1 MYNYLFSGNITILNQ
16 NYLFVKNYL
25 AFLLLFQC
33 MLAGD
38 LVAQELSS
46 GELPPIFDDSYQAQK
61 DSRIRQYLSPKR
73 IVWMSDRSG
82 TSIVDA
88 PNLLR
93 KGTGQADLI
102 HQHFAKL
109 ISKEGEM
116 PGILFDFGKEI
127 QGGIQIVTDQ
137 PANQKPI
144 RIRIRL
150 GESVSEAMSDIDT
163 IHGATNDHAMRDFIV
178 QVPWLGVME
187 VGNSGFRFA
196 RIDLVDTDRELQLKE
211 VRAIF
216 EYRDIPYLGS
226 FKSSDERLNT
236 IWKTGA
242 YTVHL
247 NMQEYLWD
255 GIKRDRLVWVGDMH
269 PEVMTINTV
278 FGKNEVVAKS
288 LDHARDITP
297 LPGWMNGISAYS
309 MWWVLIH
316 RDLYKNQGD
325 LEYLRKQRKYMV
337 ALLDQL
343 VAKTKDNKEDLDGTR
358 FLDWPSS
365 ENPKGVHAGLHA
377 MMIMT
382 LEAGAELCQI
392 LDEPA
397 QAARCRTMATQM
409 KMYVPDAN
417 GSKQA
422 AALMA
427 LAGLMPAEKANA
439 EVIAIGDCERFSTFY
454 GYYMLQAK
462 AKAKDY
468 AGALNCIRN
477 YWGGMLDMGATTF
490 WEDFDLAW
498 TKNAAPIDELVPD
511 GKDDIHGDFGAYC
524 YKKLR
529 HSLCHG
535 WASGPTTWLSEH
547 VLGVSVV
554 EPGCKTIRIQPN
566 LGDLQWVEGTY
577 PTPMGVVKIRHE
589 KQGDGTVKSIIDAP
603 KGVKV
608 LR

>member
-1 MYNYLFSGNITILNQ
+1 LIYQKFFAVKKCFALFCIL
-16 NYLFVKNYL
+16 YVVMFYR
-25 AFLLLFQC
+25 A
-33 MLAGD
+33 D
-38 LVAQELSS
+38 AQK
-46 GELPPIFDDSYQAQK
+46 LPPVFDSSFETRH
-61 DSRIRQYLSPKR
+61 DSRIRQYLTPKR

-82 TSIVDA
+82 SSVIDA
-88 PNLLR
+88 QNLLQP
-93 KGTGQADLI
+93 GTGQADLV
-102 HQHFAKL
+102 HKNFCKL
-109 ISKEGEM
+109 ISTDEVK
-116 PGILFDFGKEI
+116 PGILLDFGKEI
-127 QGGIQIVTDQ
+127 QGGIQLVTDQ
-137 PANQKPI
+137 PSNQKPI
-144 RIRIRL
+144 RVRIRF

-163 IHGATNDHAMRDFIV
+163 IQGATNDHAMRDFTIE
-178 QVPWLGVME
+178 VPWLGVMQ
-187 VGNSGFRFA
+187 VGNSGFRFV
-196 RIDLVDTDRELQLKE
+196 RIDLVDVNRELQLKE
-211 VRAIF
+211 ASAVF

-226 FKSSDERLNT
+226 FKSNDDRLNQ
-236 IWKTGA
+236 IWNTGA

-278 FGKNEVVAKS
+278 FGKNEVVTKS
-288 LDHARDITP
+288 LDQARDITP

-325 LEYLRKQRKYMV
+325 LLYLRQQQKYLV
-337 ALLDQL
+337 GLLDL
-343 VAKTKDNKEDLDGTR
+343 LMEKTKDNKENLDGTR

-377 MMIMT
+377 MMVMT
-382 LEAGAELCQI
+382 LEAGAELCTI
-392 LDEPA
+392 LDEPG
-397 QAARCRTMATQM
+397 QAARCKSVANQL
-409 KMYVPDAN
+409 KLYVPDAN
-417 GSKQA
+417 DSKQA
-422 AALMA
+422 AALLA
-427 LAGLMPAEKANA
+427 LSGLVPAEKANA
-439 EVIAIGDCERFSTFY
+439 DVISKGECERFSTFY

-468 AGALNCIRN
+468 EGALSCIRN

-490 WEDFDLAW
+490 WEDFDLEW
-498 TKNAAPIDELVPD
+498 TKNAAPINELVPD

-524 YKKLR
+524 YKNLR

-535 WASGPTTWLSEH
+535 WASGPTSWLTEH

-554 EPGCKTIRIQPN
+554 EAGCKTIRIQPN

-577 PTPMGVVKIRHE
+577 PTPLGVVKIRHE
-589 KQGDGTVKSIIDAP
+589 KQTDGSIKSNIDAP

>member
-1 MYNYLFSGNITILNQ
+1 M
-16 NYLFVKNYL
+16 
-25 AFLLLFQC
+25 
-33 MLAGD
+33 
-38 LVAQELSS
+38 
-46 GELPPIFDDSYQAQK
+46 FDQTYQSQK
-61 DSRIRQYLSPKR
+61 DSRVKHYLTPQR
-73 IVWMSDRSG
+73 IVWSSDKTG
-82 TSIVDA
+82 TSVIDA
-88 PNLLR
+88 QKLLV
-93 KGTGQADLI
+93 KGSGQADLV
-102 HQHFAKL
+102 HQNYCRM
-109 ISKEGEM
+109 ISNGEQK

-127 QGGIQIVTDQ
+127 QGGIQLITDQ
-137 PANQKPI
+137 PANKKPI
-144 RIRIRL
+144 RIRIRF

-163 IHGATNDHAMRDFIV
+163 VSGATNDHAMRDFVIE
-178 QVPWLGVME
+178 VPWLGSMQ

-196 RIDLVDTDRELQLKE
+196 RIDLVDPNRELQLKE
-211 VRAIF
+211 VRAVF
-216 EYRDIPYLGS
+216 EFRDIPYLGS
-226 FKSSDERLNT
+226 FRSSDDRINE
-236 IWKTGA
+236 IWNVGA

-288 LDHARDITP
+288 LDQARDITP

-325 LEYLRKQRKYMV
+325 FEYLRKQQKYLV
-337 ALLDQL
+337 GLLDLLIQ
-343 VAKTKDNKEDLDGTR
+343 KTKDNKENLDGTR

-365 ENPKGVHAGLHA
+365 ENPQGIHAGLHA
-377 MMIMT
+377 MMVMT
-382 LEAGAELCQI
+382 LEAGAELCTI
-392 LDEPA
+392 LDEPVQASKCKSTAA
-397 QAARCRTMATQM
+397 QL
-409 KMYVPDAN
+409 KLYVPEIN

-422 AALMA
+422 AALLSM
-427 LAGLMPAEKANA
+427 AGLVDPQKANA
-439 EVIAIGDCERFSTFY
+439 DVIAQGGCERFSTFY

-462 AKAKDY
+462 AKAGDY
-468 AGALNCIRN
+468 AGALDCIRS

-498 TKNAAPIDELVPD
+498 TRNAAPIDELVPE

-524 YKKLR
+524 YKNLR

-535 WASGPTTWLSEH
+535 WASGPTSWLSEH
-547 VLGVSVV
+547 VLGVSIV
-554 EPGCKTIRIQPN
+554 EPGCKTIRIKPN
-566 LGDLQWVEGTY
+566 LGDLAWAEGTY
-577 PTPMGVVKIRHE
+577 PTPMGIVKIRHE
-589 KQGDGTVKSIIDAP
+589 KQANGSIKSSIDAP

>member
-1 MYNYLFSGNITILNQ
+1 M
-16 NYLFVKNYL
+16 KNYL
-25 AFLLLFQC
+25 AFLSFFLCVF
-33 MLAGD
+33 AGKAF
-38 LVAQELSS
+38 AQELSGS
-46 GELPPIFDDSYQAQK
+46 GPSSGGLPPIFDNSYDAEK

-82 TSIVDA
+82 ASVVDA
-88 PNLLR
+88 SNLLR
-93 KGTGQADLI
+93 KGTGQADLV
-102 HQHFAKL
+102 HTSFAKL
-109 ISKEGEM
+109 ISKEGQT

-137 PANQKPI
+137 PADHNPI

-163 IHGATNDHAMRDFIV
+163 IQGATNDHAMRDFVI
-178 QVPWLGVME
+178 QVPWLGVMQ

-196 RIDLVDTDRELQLKE
+196 RIDLVDPDRELQLKE

-226 FKSSDERLNT
+226 FKSNDERLNT
-236 IWKTGA
+236 IWNTGA

-288 LDHARDITP
+288 LDQARDITP

-325 LEYLRKQRKYMV
+325 LQYLRKQQKYLV

-343 VAKTKDNKEDLDGTR
+343 MEKTKDNREDLDGTR

-365 ENPKGVHAGLHA
+365 ENPKGIHAGLHA

-397 QAARCRTMATQM
+397 QAIRCKTMATQM

-427 LAGLMPAEKANA
+427 LAGLIPAEKANA
-439 EVIAIGDCERFSTFY
+439 DVIAVGDCERFSTFY

-468 AGALNCIRN
+468 TGALNCIRS

-511 GKDDIHGDFGAYC
+511 RKDDIHGDFGAYC

-535 WASGPTTWLSEH
+535 WASGPTSWLSEH
-547 VLGVSVV
+547 VLGVSIV
-554 EPGCKTIRIQPN
+554 EPGCKAIRIQPN

-589 KQGDGTVKSIIDAP
+589 KQADGTVKSKIDAP

>member
-1 MYNYLFSGNITILNQ
+1 M
-16 NYLFVKNYL
+16 KNYL
-25 AFLLLFQC
+25 AFLLLFLYV
-33 MLAGD
+33 LAGD
-38 LVAQELSS
+38 VVAQGLVGS
-46 GELPPIFDDSYQAQK
+46 GLPPIFDNSYDAQK

-82 TSIVDA
+82 ASVVDA
-88 PNLLR
+88 QKLLR
-93 KGTGQADLI
+93 KGTGQADLV
-102 HQHFAKL
+102 HKNFAKL
-109 ISKEGEM
+109 ISKEGET

-163 IHGATNDHAMRDFIV
+163 IQGATNDHAMRDFTI
-178 QVPWLGVME
+178 QVPWLGVMQ

-196 RIDLVDTDRELQLKE
+196 RIDLVDADRELQLKE

-226 FKSSDERLNT
+226 FKSNDERLNT
-236 IWKTGA
+236 IWNTGA

-288 LDHARDITP
+288 LDQARDITP

-325 LEYLRKQRKYMV
+325 LEYLRKQQKYLV

-343 VAKTKDNKEDLDGTR
+343 MEKTKDNKENLDGTR

-365 ENPKGVHAGLHA
+365 ENPKGIHAGLHA

-397 QAARCRTMATQM
+397 QATRCRTMATQM

-439 EVIAIGDCERFSTFY
+439 DVIAVGDCERFSTFY

-468 AGALNCIRN
+468 TGALNCIRN

-535 WASGPTTWLSEH
+535 WASGPTSWLSEH

-577 PTPMGVVKIRHE
+577 PTPLGVVKIRHE
-589 KQGDGTVKSIIDAP
+589 KQANGTVKSTIDAP

>member
-1 MYNYLFSGNITILNQ
+1 M
-16 NYLFVKNYL
+16 KNYL
-25 AFLLLFQC
+25 AFLLLFLC
-33 MLAGD
+33 VLAARA
-38 LVAQELSS
+38 VAQELSS
-46 GELPPIFDDSYQAQK
+46 SGLSGSGLPPIFDNSYDAQR
-61 DSRIRQYLSPKR
+61 DSRVRQYLSPKR

-82 TSIVDA
+82 ASVVDA
-88 PNLLR
+88 SNLLR
-93 KGTGQADLI
+93 KGTGQADLV
-102 HQHFAKL
+102 HRNFAKL
-109 ISKEGEM
+109 ISKDGET

-163 IHGATNDHAMRDFIV
+163 IQGATNDHAMRDFTI
-178 QVPWLGVME
+178 QVPWLGVMQ

-196 RIDLVDTDRELQLKE
+196 RIDLVDADRELQLKE

-226 FKSSDERLNT
+226 FNSSDERLNT
-236 IWKTGA
+236 IWNTGA

-288 LDHARDITP
+288 LDQARDITP

-325 LEYLRKQRKYMV
+325 LQYLRKQQKYLV

-343 VAKTKDNKEDLDGTR
+343 MEKTKDNKENLDGTR

-365 ENPKGVHAGLHA
+365 ENPKGIHAGLHA

-397 QAARCRTMATQM
+397 QATRCKTMATQM

-427 LAGLMPAEKANA
+427 LAGLMPAEKANTD
-439 EVIAIGDCERFSTFY
+439 VIAVGDCERFSTFY

-468 AGALNCIRN
+468 TGALNCIRS

-535 WASGPTTWLSEH
+535 WASGPTSWLSEH
-547 VLGVSVV
+547 VLGMSIV
-554 EPGCKTIRIQPN
+554 EAGCKTIRIEPN

-589 KQGDGTVKSIIDAP
+589 KQADGTVKSKIDAP

>member
-1 MYNYLFSGNITILNQ
+1 MRYKYLTLLC
-16 NYLFVKNYL
+16 YT
-25 AFLLLFQC
+25 LLFTSYQA
-33 MLAGD
+33 LAQG
-38 LVAQELSS
+38 
-46 GELPPIFDDSYQAQK
+46 LPPIFDKTYESQK
-61 DSRIRQYLSPKR
+61 DSRIRHYLTPKR
-73 IVWMSDRSG
+73 IVWTSDK
-82 TSIVDA
+82 TSTSVVDA
-88 PNLLR
+88 QKLLV
-93 KGTGQADLI
+93 KGSGQADLV
-102 HQHFAKL
+102 HQNFCKM
-109 ISKEGEM
+109 ISTADVK

-127 QGGIQIVTDQ
+127 QGGIQLITDQ

-144 RIRIRL
+144 RIRIRF

-163 IHGATNDHAMRDFIV
+163 IRGATNDHAMRDFV
-178 QVPWLGVME
+178 VEVPWLGSMQ

-196 RIDLVDTDRELQLKE
+196 RIDLIDPDRELQLKE
-211 VRAIF
+211 VRAVF
-216 EYRDIPYLGS
+216 EFRDIPYLGS
-226 FKSSDERLNT
+226 FKSNDERLNQ
-236 IWKTGA
+236 IWNVGA

-288 LDHARDITP
+288 LDQARDITP

-325 LEYLRKQRKYMV
+325 IAYLRKQQKYLV
-337 ALLDQL
+337 GLLDLLIQ
-343 VAKTKDNKEDLDGTR
+343 KTKDNKENLDGTR

-365 ENPKGVHAGLHA
+365 ENPEGIHAGLHA
-377 MMIMT
+377 MMVMT
-382 LEAGAELCQI
+382 MEAGAELCTI

-397 QAARCRTMATQM
+397 QAAKCKNTATQL
-409 KMYVPDAN
+409 KLYVPEIN

-422 AALMA
+422 ASLLA
-427 LAGLMPAEKANA
+427 LAGLVPAEKANA
-439 EVIAIGDCERFSTFY
+439 DVISQGECERFSTFY

-468 AGALNCIRN
+468 NGALNCIRN

-498 TKNAAPIDELVPD
+498 TKNAAPIDELVPE

-524 YKKLR
+524 YKNLR

-535 WASGPTTWLSEH
+535 WASGPTAWLSEH
-547 VLGVSVV
+547 VLGVSIV
-554 EPGCKTIRIQPN
+554 EAGGKTIRVQPN
-566 LGDLQWVEGTY
+566 LGDLTWAEGTY
-577 PTPMGVVKIRHE
+577 PTPLGVVKVRHE
-589 KQGDGTVKSIIDAP
+589 KQADGSIKSNIDAP

>member
-1 MYNYLFSGNITILNQ
+1 M
-16 NYLFVKNYL
+16 KNYL
-25 AFLLLFQC
+25 AFLSLFLCLLV
-33 MLAGD
+33 GD
-38 LVAQELSS
+38 LS
-46 GELPPIFDDSYQAQK
+46 GQGLPPIFDNSYDAQK

-82 TSIVDA
+82 TSVVDA

-93 KGTGQADLI
+93 KGTGQADLV

-109 ISKEGEM
+109 VSKEGET

-144 RIRIRL
+144 RVRIRL

-163 IHGATNDHAMRDFIV
+163 IQGATNDHAMRDFTI
-178 QVPWLGVME
+178 QVPWLGVMQ

-196 RIDLVDTDRELQLKE
+196 RIDLIDADRELQLKE

-226 FKSSDERLNT
+226 FKSSDQRLNT
-236 IWKTGA
+236 IWNTGA

-288 LDHARDITP
+288 LDQARDITP

-325 LEYLRKQRKYMV
+325 LEYLRKQQKYLM

-343 VAKTKDNKEDLDGTR
+343 MAKTKDNKEDLDGTR

-365 ENPKGVHAGLHA
+365 ENPKGIHAGLHA

-397 QAARCRTMATQM
+397 QATRCKAMATQM

-439 EVIAIGDCERFSTFY
+439 EVIAVGDCERFSTFY

-468 AGALNCIRN
+468 TGALNCIRN

-535 WASGPTTWLSEH
+535 WASGPTSWLSEH

-566 LGDLQWVEGTY
+566 LGDLQWAEGTY
-577 PTPMGVVKIRHE
+577 PTPMGVVKVRHE
-589 KQGDGTVKSIIDAP
+589 KQTDGTVKSTIDAP

>member
-1 MYNYLFSGNITILNQ
+1 M
-16 NYLFVKNYL
+16 KNYL
-25 AFLLLFQC
+25 AFLLLFLC
-33 MLAGD
+33 VLAGKA
-38 LVAQELSS
+38 VAQELSS
-46 GELPPIFDDSYQAQK
+46 SGLYGRGLPPIFDNSYDAQR

-82 TSIVDA
+82 ASVVDA
-88 PNLLR
+88 SNLLR
-93 KGTGQADLI
+93 KGTGQADLV
-102 HQHFAKL
+102 HRNFAKL
-109 ISKEGEM
+109 ISKEGET

-163 IHGATNDHAMRDFIV
+163 IHGATNDHAMRDFTI
-178 QVPWLGVME
+178 QVPWLGVMQ

-196 RIDLVDTDRELQLKE
+196 RIDLVDADRELQLKE

-226 FKSSDERLNT
+226 FNSSDERLNT
-236 IWKTGA
+236 IWNTGA

-288 LDHARDITP
+288 LDQARDITP

-325 LEYLRKQRKYMV
+325 LEYLRKQQKYLV

-343 VAKTKDNKEDLDGTR
+343 MEKTKDNKENLDGTR

-365 ENPKGVHAGLHA
+365 ENPKGIHAGLHA

-397 QAARCRTMATQM
+397 QATRCKTMATQM

-439 EVIAIGDCERFSTFY
+439 DVIAVGDCERFSTFY

-468 AGALNCIRN
+468 TGALNCIRS

-498 TKNAAPIDELVPD
+498 TQNAAPIDELVPD

-535 WASGPTTWLSEH
+535 WASGPTSWLSEH
-547 VLGVSVV
+547 VLGVSIV

-589 KQGDGTVKSIIDAP
+589 KQADGTVKSKIDAP

>member
-1 MYNYLFSGNITILNQ
+1 M
-16 NYLFVKNYL
+16 KNYL
-25 AFLLLFQC
+25 AFLLLFLC
-33 MLAGD
+33 VLAGKA
-38 LVAQELSS
+38 VAQELSS
-46 GELPPIFDDSYQAQK
+46 SGLYGRGLPPIFDNSYDAQK

-82 TSIVDA
+82 ASVVDA
-88 PNLLR
+88 SNLLR
-93 KGTGQADLI
+93 KGTGQADLV
-102 HQHFAKL
+102 HTSFAKL
-109 ISKEGEM
+109 ISKEGET
-116 PGILFDFGKEI
+116 PGVLFDFGKEI

-163 IHGATNDHAMRDFIV
+163 IQGATNDHAMRDFTI
-178 QVPWLGVME
+178 QVPWLGVMQ

-196 RIDLVDTDRELQLKE
+196 RIDLVDADRELQLKE

-236 IWKTGA
+236 IWNTGA

-269 PEVMTINTV
+269 PEVMTINAV

-288 LDHARDITP
+288 LDQARDITP

-325 LEYLRKQRKYMV
+325 LQYLRKQQKYLV

-343 VAKTKDNKEDLDGTR
+343 IEKTKDNKENLDGTR

-365 ENPKGVHAGLHA
+365 ENSKGIHAGLHA

-397 QAARCRTMATQM
+397 QATRCKTMATQM

-439 EVIAIGDCERFSTFY
+439 DVIAVGDCERFSTFY

-468 AGALNCIRN
+468 TGALNCIRS

-490 WEDFDLAW
+490 WEDFDLTW

-535 WASGPTTWLSEH
+535 WASGPTSWLSEH
-547 VLGVSVV
+547 VLGVSIV
-554 EPGCKTIRIQPN
+554 EPGCKTIRIEPN

-589 KQGDGTVKSIIDAP
+589 KQADGTVKSKIDAP

>member
-1 MYNYLFSGNITILNQ
+1 M
-16 NYLFVKNYL
+16 KNYL
-25 AFLLLFQC
+25 AFLLLFLC
-33 MLAGD
+33 VLAGKA
-38 LVAQELSS
+38 VAQELSS
-46 GELPPIFDDSYQAQK
+46 SGLYDRGLPPIFDNSYDAQK

-82 TSIVDA
+82 ASVVDA
-88 PNLLR
+88 SNLLR
-93 KGTGQADLI
+93 KGTGQADLV
-102 HQHFAKL
+102 HTSFAKL
-109 ISKEGEM
+109 ISKEGET
-116 PGILFDFGKEI
+116 PGVLFDFGKEI

-163 IHGATNDHAMRDFIV
+163 IQGATNDHAMRDFTI
-178 QVPWLGVME
+178 QVPWLGVMQ

-196 RIDLVDTDRELQLKE
+196 RIDLVDADRELQLKE

-236 IWKTGA
+236 IWNTGA

-269 PEVMTINTV
+269 PELMTINAV

-288 LDHARDITP
+288 LDQARDITP

-325 LEYLRKQRKYMV
+325 LEYLRKQQKYLV

-343 VAKTKDNKEDLDGTR
+343 MEKTKDNKENLDGTR

-365 ENPKGVHAGLHA
+365 ENPKGIHAGLHA

-397 QAARCRTMATQM
+397 QATRCKTMATQM
-409 KMYVPDAN
+409 KMYAPDAN

-439 EVIAIGDCERFSTFY
+439 DVIAVGDCERFSTFY

-468 AGALNCIRN
+468 TGALNCIRS

-535 WASGPTTWLSEH
+535 WASGPTSWLSEH
-547 VLGVSVV
+547 VLGVSIV
-554 EPGCKTIRIQPN
+554 EPGCKTIRIEPN

-589 KQGDGTVKSIIDAP
+589 KQADGTVKSKIDAP

>member
-1 MYNYLFSGNITILNQ
+1 M
-16 NYLFVKNYL
+16 KNYL
-25 AFLLLFQC
+25 AFLSFFLCVF
-33 MLAGD
+33 AFKAF
-38 LVAQELSS
+38 AQELSGS
-46 GELPPIFDDSYQAQK
+46 GSSSGGLPPIFDNSYDAQK

-82 TSIVDA
+82 ASVVDA
-88 PNLLR
+88 SNLLR
-93 KGTGQADLI
+93 KGTGQADLV
-102 HQHFAKL
+102 HSSFAKL
-109 ISKEGEM
+109 ISKEGQT

-137 PANQKPI
+137 PADHNPI

-163 IHGATNDHAMRDFIV
+163 IQGATNDHAMRDFTI
-178 QVPWLGVME
+178 QVPWLGVMQ

-196 RIDLVDTDRELQLKE
+196 RIDLVDPGRELQLKE

-226 FKSSDERLNT
+226 FKSNDERLNT
-236 IWKTGA
+236 IWNTGA

-278 FGKNEVVAKS
+278 FGKNDVVAKS
-288 LDHARDITP
+288 LDQARDITP

-325 LEYLRKQRKYMV
+325 LEYLRKQQKYLV

-343 VAKTKDNKEDLDGTR
+343 MEKTRDNKEDLDGTR

-365 ENPKGVHAGLHA
+365 ENPKGIHAGLHA

-397 QAARCRTMATQM
+397 QAVRCKTMATQM

-427 LAGLMPAEKANA
+427 LAGLIPAEKANA
-439 EVIAIGDCERFSTFY
+439 DIIAVGDCERFSTFY

-468 AGALNCIRN
+468 TGALNCIRN

-535 WASGPTTWLSEH
+535 WASGPTSWLSEH
-547 VLGVSVV
+547 VLGVSIV
-554 EPGCKTIRIQPN
+554 EAGCKTIRIQPN

-589 KQGDGTVKSIIDAP
+589 KQTDGTVKSKIDAP

>member
-1 MYNYLFSGNITILNQ
+1 M
-16 NYLFVKNYL
+16 KNYL
-25 AFLLLFQC
+25 AFLSLFLCLLT
-33 MLAGD
+33 GD
-38 LVAQELSS
+38 LVAQEL
-46 GELPPIFDDSYQAQK
+46 PPIFDNSYDAQK

-73 IVWMSDRSG
+73 IVWMSDRTG
-82 TSIVDA
+82 TSVVDA
-88 PNLLR
+88 SNLLR
-93 KGTGQADLI
+93 KGTGQANLV

-109 ISKEGEM
+109 ISKEGEA

-163 IHGATNDHAMRDFIV
+163 IQGATNDHAMRDFVV
-178 QVPWLGVME
+178 QVPWLGVMQ

-196 RIDLVDTDRELQLKE
+196 RVDLVDADRELQLKE

-226 FKSSDERLNT
+226 FKSSDPRLNA
-236 IWKTGA
+236 IWNTGA

-288 LDHARDITP
+288 LDQARDITP

-325 LEYLRKQRKYMV
+325 LAYLRKQQKYLV

-343 VAKTKDNKEDLDGTR
+343 MAKTKDNKEDLDGTR

-365 ENPKGVHAGLHA
+365 ENPKGIHAGLHA

-382 LEAGAELCQI
+382 LEAGAELCQV

-397 QAARCRTMATQM
+397 EATRCKTKATEM

-439 EVIAIGDCERFSTFY
+439 EVIAVGDCERFSTFY

-462 AKAKDY
+462 AQAKDY
-468 AGALNCIRN
+468 TGALNCIRN

-535 WASGPTTWLSEH
+535 WASGPTAWLSEH

-577 PTPMGVVKIRHE
+577 PTPLGVVKIRHE
-589 KQGDGTVKSIIDAP
+589 QQADGSVKSTIEAP

>member
-1 MYNYLFSGNITILNQ
+1 M
-16 NYLFVKNYL
+16 KNYL
-25 AFLLLFQC
+25 AFLLLFLC
-33 MLAGD
+33 VLAGKA
-38 LVAQELSS
+38 VAQELSS
-46 GELPPIFDDSYQAQK
+46 SGLYGGGLPPIFDNSYDAQK

-82 TSIVDA
+82 ASVVDA
-88 PNLLR
+88 SNLLR
-93 KGTGQADLI
+93 KGTGQADLV
-102 HQHFAKL
+102 HRNFAKL

-163 IHGATNDHAMRDFIV
+163 IHGATNDHAMRDFTI
-178 QVPWLGVME
+178 QVPWLGVMQ

-196 RIDLVDTDRELQLKE
+196 RIDLVDADRELQLKE

-236 IWKTGA
+236 IWNTGA

-288 LDHARDITP
+288 LDQARDITP

-325 LEYLRKQRKYMV
+325 LQYLRKQQKYLV
-337 ALLDQL
+337 TLLDQL
-343 VAKTKDNKEDLDGTR
+343 MEKTKDNKENLDGTR

-365 ENPKGVHAGLHA
+365 ENPKGIHAGLHA

-397 QAARCRTMATQM
+397 QATRCKTMATQM

-439 EVIAIGDCERFSTFY
+439 DVIAVGDCERFSTFY

-468 AGALNCIRN
+468 TGALNCIRS

-498 TKNAAPIDELVPD
+498 TQNAAPIDELVPD

-535 WASGPTTWLSEH
+535 WASGPTSWLSEH
-547 VLGVSVV
+547 VLGVSIV
-554 EPGCKTIRIQPN
+554 EAGCKTIRIEPN

-589 KQGDGTVKSIIDAP
+589 KQADGTVKSKIDAP

>member
-1 MYNYLFSGNITILNQ
+1 M
-16 NYLFVKNYL
+16 KNYL
-25 AFLLLFQC
+25 AFLLLFLC
-33 MLAGD
+33 ALSGD
-38 LVAQELSS
+38 LVAQ
-46 GELPPIFDDSYQAQK
+46 GLPPIFDNSYDAQK

-82 TSIVDA
+82 ASVVDA
-88 PNLLR
+88 QNLLR
-93 KGTGQADLI
+93 KGTGQADLV
-102 HQHFAKL
+102 HKNFAKL
-109 ISKEGEM
+109 ISKEGET

-144 RIRIRL
+144 RVRIRL

-163 IHGATNDHAMRDFIV
+163 IQGATNDHAMRDFII
-178 QVPWLGVME
+178 QVPWLGVMQ

-196 RIDLVDTDRELQLKE
+196 RIDLVDADRELQLKE

-226 FKSSDERLNT
+226 FKSNDERLNT
-236 IWKTGA
+236 IWNTGA

-288 LDHARDITP
+288 LDQARDITP

-316 RDLYKNQGD
+316 RDLYKSQGD
-325 LEYLRKQRKYMV
+325 LEYLRKQQKYLV

-343 VAKTKDNKEDLDGTR
+343 MEKTKDNKENLDGTR

-365 ENPKGVHAGLHA
+365 ENPKGIHAGLHA

-397 QAARCRTMATQM
+397 QATRCRTMATQI

-439 EVIAIGDCERFSTFY
+439 DVIAIGDCERFSTFY

-468 AGALNCIRN
+468 TGALNCIRN

-535 WASGPTTWLSEH
+535 WASGPTSWLSEH

-577 PTPMGVVKIRHE
+577 PTPLGVVKIRHE
-589 KQGDGTVKSIIDAP
+589 KQANGTVKSTIDAP

>member
-1 MYNYLFSGNITILNQ
+1 MFKKYFPLLGS
-16 NYLFVKNYL
+16 
-25 AFLLLFQC
+25 ALLFF
-33 MLAGD
+33 
-38 LVAQELSS
+38 AQTAASQN
-46 GELPPIFDDSYQAQK
+46 LPPIFDQSYQSQQ
-61 DSRIRQYLSPKR
+61 DSRVRHYLTPQR
-73 IVWMSDRSG
+73 IVWSSDKTG
-82 TSIVDA
+82 TSVIDA
-88 PNLLR
+88 QKLLV
-93 KGTGQADLI
+93 KGSGQADLV
-102 HQHFAKL
+102 HQNYCRL
-109 ISKEGEM
+109 ISTEQQK

-127 QGGIQIVTDQ
+127 QGGIQLITDQ

-144 RIRIRL
+144 RVRIRF

-163 IHGATNDHAMRDFIV
+163 VSGATNDHAMRDFV
-178 QVPWLGVME
+178 VEVPWLGSMQ

-196 RIDLVDTDRELQLKE
+196 RIDLVDPNRELQLKE
-211 VRAIF
+211 VRAVF
-216 EYRDIPYLGS
+216 EFRDIPYLGS
-226 FKSSDERLNT
+226 FRSSDDRLNQ
-236 IWKTGA
+236 IWNVGA

-288 LDHARDITP
+288 LDQARDITP

-325 LEYLRKQRKYMV
+325 LEYLRKQQKYLV
-337 ALLDQL
+337 GLLDLLIQ
-343 VAKTKDNKEDLDGTR
+343 KTKDNKENLDGTR

-365 ENPKGVHAGLHA
+365 ENQQGIHAGLHA
-377 MMIMT
+377 MMVMT
-382 LEAGAELCQI
+382 LEAGAELCTI

-397 QAARCRTMATQM
+397 QASKCKTTAAQL
-409 KMYVPDAN
+409 KLYVPEIN

-422 AALMA
+422 AALLSM
-427 LAGLMPAEKANA
+427 AGLVDPQKANA
-439 EVIAIGDCERFSTFY
+439 EVIAQGGCERFSTFY

-462 AKAKDY
+462 AKAGDY
-468 AGALNCIRN
+468 AGALDCIRS

-498 TKNAAPIDELVPD
+498 TKNASPIDELVPE

-524 YKKLR
+524 YKNLR

-535 WASGPTTWLSEH
+535 WASGPTSWLSEH
-547 VLGVSVV
+547 VLGVSIV
-554 EPGCKTIRIQPN
+554 EPGCKTIRIKPN
-566 LGDLQWVEGTY
+566 LGDLAWVEGTY

-589 KQGDGTVKSIIDAP
+589 KQANGSIKSSIDAP

>member
-1 MYNYLFSGNITILNQ
+1 M
-16 NYLFVKNYL
+16 KNYL
-25 AFLLLFQC
+25 AFLLLFLC
-33 MLAGD
+33 ALAGRA
-38 LVAQELSS
+38 VAQELSS
-46 GELPPIFDDSYQAQK
+46 SGSSGTGLPPIFDNSYDAQR

-82 TSIVDA
+82 ASVVDA
-88 PNLLR
+88 SNLLR
-93 KGTGQADLI
+93 KGTGQADLV
-102 HQHFAKL
+102 HRNFAKL
-109 ISKEGEM
+109 ISKEGET

-163 IHGATNDHAMRDFIV
+163 IQGATNDHAMRDFTI
-178 QVPWLGVME
+178 QVPWLGVMQ

-196 RIDLVDTDRELQLKE
+196 RVDLVDADRELQLKE

-226 FKSSDERLNT
+226 FKSNDERLNT
-236 IWKTGA
+236 IWNTGA

-288 LDHARDITP
+288 LDQARDITP

-325 LEYLRKQRKYMV
+325 LQYLRKQQKYLV

-343 VAKTKDNKEDLDGTR
+343 MEKTKDNKENLDGTR

-365 ENPKGVHAGLHA
+365 ENPKGIHAGLHA

-397 QAARCRTMATQM
+397 QATRCKTMATQM

-439 EVIAIGDCERFSTFY
+439 DVIAGGDCERFSTFY

-462 AKAKDY
+462 AKANDY
-468 AGALNCIRN
+468 TGALNCIRN

-498 TKNAAPIDELVPD
+498 TQNAAPIDELVPD

-535 WASGPTTWLSEH
+535 WASGPTSWLSEH
-547 VLGVSVV
+547 VLGVSIV
-554 EPGCKTIRIQPN
+554 EAGCKTIRIQPN

-589 KQGDGTVKSIIDAP
+589 KQADGTVKSKIDAP

>member
-1 MYNYLFSGNITILNQ
+1 
-16 NYLFVKNYL
+16 VRKYL
-25 AFLLLFQC
+25 ALLCCALS
-33 MLAGD
+33 
-38 LVAQELSS
+38 VASHQAQSQQ
-46 GELPPIFDDSYQAQK
+46 LPPVFNQSFESQP
-61 DSRIRQYLSPKR
+61 DSRVRRYLTPKR
-73 IVWMSDRSG
+73 IVWTSDKSG
-82 TSIVDA
+82 VSVVDA
-88 PNLLR
+88 QNLLR
-93 KGTGQADLI
+93 KGTGQADLV
-102 HQHFAKL
+102 HQNFCKL
-109 ISKEGEM
+109 ISDQQQQ

-144 RIRIRL
+144 KIRIRF
-150 GESVSEAMSDIDT
+150 GESVSEAMSSIDT
-163 IHGATNDHAMRDFIV
+163 IQGATNDHAMRDFTIE
-178 QVPWLGVME
+178 VPWLGVMQ

-196 RIDLVDTDRELQLKE
+196 RIDLIDPNRELQLKE

-226 FKSSDERLNT
+226 FKSSDERLNK
-236 IWKTGA
+236 IWNTGA

-288 LDHARDITP
+288 LDQARDITP

-316 RDLYKNQGD
+316 RDLYQNQGD
-325 LEYLRKQRKYMV
+325 LQYLRKQQKYLV
-337 ALLDQL
+337 GLLDL
-343 VAKTKDNKEDLDGTR
+343 LMEKTKDNKENLDGTR

-377 MMIMT
+377 MMVMT
-382 LEAGAELCQI
+382 LEAGAELCTI

-397 QAARCRTMATQM
+397 QAVKCKNTAAQL
-409 KMYVPDAN
+409 KLYVPDAN

-422 AALMA
+422 AALLA
-427 LAGLMPAEKANA
+427 LSGLVAAEKANS
-439 EVIAIGDCERFSTFY
+439 EVISQGDCERFSTFY

-468 AGALNCIRN
+468 TGALDCIRN

-524 YKKLR
+524 YKNLR

-535 WASGPTTWLSEH
+535 WASGPTSWLSEH
-547 VLGVSVV
+547 VLGVSIV
-554 EPGCKTIRIQPN
+554 EAGCKTIRIQPN
-566 LGDLQWVEGTY
+566 LGDLAWVEGSY

-589 KQGDGTVKSIIDAP
+589 KQADGSVKSAIEAP

>member
-1 MYNYLFSGNITILNQ
+1 MY
-16 NYLFVKNYL
+16 KNYL
-25 AFLLLFQC
+25 TILCYTLLLTSYDARSQ
-33 MLAGD
+33 G
-38 LVAQELSS
+38 
-46 GELPPIFDDSYQAQK
+46 LPPIFDKTYESQK
-61 DSRIRQYLSPKR
+61 DSRIRHYLTPKR
-73 IVWMSDRSG
+73 IVWTSDK
-82 TSIVDA
+82 TSTSVIDA
-88 PNLLR
+88 QKLLV
-93 KGTGQADLI
+93 KGSGQADLV
-102 HQHFAKL
+102 HQNFCKM
-109 ISKEGEM
+109 ISTGDQT

-127 QGGIQIVTDQ
+127 QGGIQLITDQ
-137 PANQKPI
+137 PANQKPMRV
-144 RIRIRL
+144 RIRF

-163 IHGATNDHAMRDFIV
+163 IQGATNDHAMRDFVV
-178 QVPWLGVME
+178 QVPWLGSMQ

-196 RIDLVDTDRELQLKE
+196 RIDLVDPDRELQLKE
-211 VRAIF
+211 VRAVF
-216 EYRDIPYLGS
+216 EFRDIPYLGS
-226 FKSSDERLNT
+226 FKSNDERLNQ
-236 IWKTGA
+236 IWDVGA

-288 LDHARDITP
+288 LDQARDITP

-325 LEYLRKQRKYMV
+325 LAYLRKQQKYLV
-337 ALLDQL
+337 GLLDLLIQ
-343 VAKTKDNKEDLDGTR
+343 KTKDNKENLDGTR

-365 ENPKGVHAGLHA
+365 ENPQGIHAGLHA
-377 MMIMT
+377 MMVMS
-382 LEAGAELCQI
+382 LEAGAELCTI
-392 LDEPA
+392 LDEPG
-397 QAARCRTMATQM
+397 QAAKCKKTADQL
-409 KMYVPDAN
+409 KLYVPKMN

-422 AALMA
+422 ASLLA
-427 LAGLMPAEKANA
+427 LAGLVPSEKANA
-439 EVIAIGDCERFSTFY
+439 DVISQGECERFSTFY

-468 AGALNCIRN
+468 NGALNCIRN

-498 TKNAAPIDELVPD
+498 TKNAAPIDELVPE

-524 YKKLR
+524 YKNLR

-535 WASGPTTWLSEH
+535 WASGPTAWLSEH
-547 VLGVSVV
+547 VLGISIV
-554 EPGCKTIRIQPN
+554 EAGGKTIRVQPN
-566 LGDLQWVEGTY
+566 LGDLTWAEGTY
-577 PTPMGVVKIRHE
+577 PTPLGVVKVRHE
-589 KQGDGTVKSIIDAP
+589 KQADGSIKSNIDAP

>member
-1 MYNYLFSGNITILNQ
+1 MRNLFAIL
-16 NYLFVKNYL
+16 
-25 AFLLLFQC
+25 FLVLGAALKGAYSQ
-33 MLAGD
+33 G
-38 LVAQELSS
+38 
-46 GELPPIFDDSYQAQK
+46 LPPIFDNSFEAQP
-61 DSRIRQYLSPKR
+61 DSRIRQYLSPRR

-82 TSIVDA
+82 SNVIGA
-88 PNLLR
+88 PNLLK
-93 KGTGQADLI
+93 KGSGQANLV
-102 HQHFAKL
+102 HQNFCTL
-109 ISKEGEM
+109 ISKDDAK

-137 PANQKPI
+137 PADQRPI
-144 RIRIRL
+144 RVRIRL

-163 IHGATNDHAMRDFIV
+163 VQGATNDHAMRDFVV
-178 QVPWLGVME
+178 QVPWLGVMQ

-196 RIDLVDTDRELQLKE
+196 RIDLVDAERELQLKE
-211 VRAIF
+211 VRAVF

-226 FKSSDERLNT
+226 FKSNDEKLNA
-236 IWKTGA
+236 IWNTGA

-247 NMQEYLWD
+247 NMQEFLWD

-269 PEVMTINTV
+269 PEVMTINSV

-288 LDHARDITP
+288 LDQARDITP

-325 LEYLRKQRKYMV
+325 IEYLRKQQKYLV

-343 VAKTKDNKEDLDGTR
+343 MAKTKDNKEDLDGTR

-365 ENPKGVHAGLHA
+365 ENPKGIHAGLHA

-382 LEAGAELCQI
+382 LEAGAELCLI

-397 QAARCRTMATQM
+397 QATRCKTLAGQM

-439 EVIAIGDCERFSTFY
+439 EVIAVGDCERFSTFY

-462 AKAKDY
+462 AKANDY
-468 AGALNCIRN
+468 TGALNCIRT

-498 TKNAAPIDELVPD
+498 TRNAAPIDELVPD

-535 WASGPTTWLSEH
+535 WASGPTSWLSEH
-547 VLGVSVV
+547 VLGVSVI
-554 EPGCKTIRIQPN
+554 EPGCKTIRVRPN

-577 PTPMGVVKIRHE
+577 PTPMGVVRIRHE
-589 KQGDGTVKSIIDAP
+589 KQANGTVTSTIEGP
-603 KGVKV
+603 KGVKI

>member
-1 MYNYLFSGNITILNQ
+1 M
-16 NYLFVKNYL
+16 
-25 AFLLLFQC
+25 
-33 MLAGD
+33 AGS
-38 LVAQELSS
+38 VAAQEL
-46 GELPPIFDDSYQAQK
+46 PPVFDDSYQAQK

-82 TSIVDA
+82 ATVTDA
-88 PNLLR
+88 QHLLR
-93 KGTGQADLI
+93 PGIGQADLV
-102 HQHFAKL
+102 HENFARL

-144 RIRIRL
+144 RVRIRL
-150 GESVSEAMSDIDT
+150 GESVSEAMSEIDT
-163 IHGATNDHAMRDFIV
+163 IHGATNDHAMRDFTI
-178 QVPWLGVME
+178 QVPWLGVMQ

-196 RIDLVDTDRELQLKE
+196 RIDLVDADRELQLKE

-226 FKSSDERLNT
+226 FKSNDERLNQ
-236 IWKTGA
+236 IWNTGA

-247 NMQEYLWD
+247 NMQEFLWD

-325 LEYLRKQRKYMV
+325 LEYLRKQQKYLV
-337 ALLDQL
+337 GLLDQL
-343 VAKTKDNKEDLDGTR
+343 MEKTKDNKENLDGTR

-365 ENPKGVHAGLHA
+365 ENPKGIHAGLHA

-382 LEAGAELCQI
+382 LEAGAELCLV

-397 QAARCRTMATQM
+397 QAARCKTMATQM

-427 LAGLMPAEKANA
+427 LAGLIPAERANS
-439 EVIAIGDCERFSTFY
+439 EVIAVGDCERFSTFY

-462 AKAKDY
+462 AKARDY
-468 AGALNCIRN
+468 TGALNCIRN

-535 WASGPTTWLSEH
+535 WASGPTSWLTEH
-547 VLGVSVV
+547 VLGISVV
-554 EPGCKTIRIQPN
+554 EPGCKTIRVQPN

-577 PTPMGVVKIRHE
+577 PTPLGVVKVRHE
-589 KQGDGTVKSIIDAP
+589 KQANGTVKSTIDAP

>member
-1 MYNYLFSGNITILNQ
+1 M
-16 NYLFVKNYL
+16 KNYL
-25 AFLLLFQC
+25 AFLMLFIS
-33 MLAGD
+33 MIAGD
-38 LVAQELSS
+38 AGAQQ
-46 GELPPIFDDSYQAQK
+46 LPPIFDNSYEAQK

-82 TSIVDA
+82 TSVVDA
-88 PNLLR
+88 LNLLR
-93 KGTGQADLI
+93 TGTGQANLVHKD
-102 HQHFAKL
+102 FARL
-109 ISKEGEM
+109 ISKEGET
-116 PGILFDFGKEI
+116 PGILFDFGKEV

-137 PANQKPI
+137 MANQQPI

-150 GESVSEAMSDIDT
+150 GESASEAMSDIDT
-163 IHGATNDHAMRDFIV
+163 IHGATNDHAMRDFII
-178 QVPWLGVME
+178 QVPWLGVIQ

-196 RIDLVDTDRELQLKE
+196 RIDLVDADRELELKE

-226 FKSSDERLNT
+226 FKSNDERLNT
-236 IWKTGA
+236 IWNTGA

-325 LEYLRKQRKYMV
+325 LEYLRKQQKYLV

-343 VAKTKDNKEDLDGTR
+343 MEKTKDNKEDLDGTR

-365 ENPKGVHAGLHA
+365 ENPKGIHAGLQA

-382 LEAGAELCQI
+382 LEAGEELCLV

-397 QAARCRTMATQM
+397 QASRCKTMASQM

-439 EVIAIGDCERFSTFY
+439 EVIAVGDCERFSTFY

-462 AKAKDY
+462 ARAKDY

-524 YKKLR
+524 YKNFR

-535 WASGPTTWLSEH
+535 WASGPTAWLSEH

-577 PTPMGVVKIRHE
+577 PTPQGIVKIRHE
-589 KQGDGTVKSIIDAP
+589 KRPDGTVKSTIDAP